1 MENPRTRSSSAP
13 VANWRMCE
21 RVTFPLCLAVK
32 RIEMGQT
39 LASLNNH
46 NINSKS
52 NNKKKRK
59 KKQQF
64 LTVFVQQFDWVK
76 PHVQHN
82 LPTLRSNF
90 FWLSIIFIAETTI
103 GIHVA

>member
-1 MENPRTRSSSAP
+1 MENPRTGSSSAP

-21 RVTFPLCLAVK
+21 RVTFPLCPAVK

-39 LASLNNH
+39 LATLNNH

-52 NNKKKRK
+52 NNNKKKNRFE
-59 KKQQF
+59 Q
-64 LTVFVQQFDWVK
+64 FVQQFEWVK

-82 LPTLRSNF
+82 LPTLHSIF
-90 FWLSIIFIAETTI
+90 FGLASFSLQKPLWEYMYHDIQ
-103 GIHVA
+103 